1 MVPKMSTRLVGF
13 LAVLEMVLETF
24 GVRNILDWEKGPK
37 LARHK
42 SIRL

>member
-1 MVPKMSTRLVGF
+1 MVLSTRLVGF

-37 LARHK
+37 LGIK
-42 SIRL
+42 LSIRL